1 MQLILD
7 RKKSSGQRKSPLQKR
22 FDKLRGA
29 LDRERRRHTRFRHDL
44 DGLVQTYR
52 SRSLEHDRRVFDDL
66 VALSER
72 LIVFASRKSLSDWHR
87 DELLLWLRDLTD
99 RRIGPIDRQ
108 VATRLQQDYNEAV
121 AQAMGISVEAL
132 LDGNKAENGEH
143 ARTGDDHFD
152 EQDGAETAE
161 DSGEYA
167 DVSEENSRQADMF
180 GFDDIDQETIDP
192 ETFETNEAHGPDEE
206 DEVELSRT
214 VMDGSWAKKLF
225 RRAAQALHPDREPDP
240 TRRES
245 KQARLRELLAARKQD
260 DIMAMLTIYS
270 ESVSDA
276 DIVLAEQEMT
286 EVCDALQNQ
295 LDALRMDQEEYIHS
309 HPLHKLAFDL
319 LYDNTTK
326 GRQRRI
332 QEWERELKREAA
344 SRRRLIPL
352 LRNLDGLK
360 RVLRDRREERDAAF
374 LESMLENILYP

>member
-132 LDGNKAENGEH
+132 LDGNKAGNGAR

-152 EQDGAETAE
+152 EQDGAETTE
-161 DSGEYA
+161 DSDEYA
-167 DVSEENSRQADMF
+167 DASKEDSRQADMF
-180 GFDDIDQETIDP
+180 GFDDIDQETVDP

-319 LYDNTTK
+319 LYDSTTK

-332 QEWERELKREAA
+332 QEWERELKREAV

-360 RVLRDRREERDAAF
+360 RVLRDRREERDAVF